1 MKGPYVKIKIGIG
14 VRWVSDKGM
23 FPLIQCTEVSE
34 MKSKEKK
41 NMVFMS
47 LVKNTDICY
56 LSQCWRL
63 NQSLFLNLNKKSE
76 NISVSN
82 IAENLINAAAFDIIR
97 GTWNIF
103 GILKCIRNMSF

>member
-23 FPLIQCTEVSE
+23 FPLIQCTEVYE
-34 MKSKEKK
+34 MKSEEKK

-56 LSQCWRL
+56 LSQC
-63 NQSLFLNLNKKSE
+63 
-76 NISVSN
+76 
-82 IAENLINAAAFDIIR
+82 
-97 GTWNIF
+97 
-103 GILKCIRNMSF
+103 